1 MLSKLYHE
9 VTYLKKILLSASRV
23 RITTHQNPDGDAI
36 GSLLAFSFLCSYFN
50 IEYDLIIH
58 DYPPPNLHFLP
69 RFKEIEL
76 WTDSTMQKLQNEN
89 TNVICFLDC
98 GQIDRAG
105 SVSQDIL
112 SHQTIINIDHHLT
125 NPLFGDI
132 NIVHDISST
141 SELLVHIYHILN
153 IPITKEIAEN
163 LYLGIL
169 TDTGCFQY
177 DKVTSN
183 THILAAELINCGILP
198 TKIFQYVYQSYPESW
213 LILLQISITH
223 LEIYQDIAITY
234 ITLEDIKNADGFD
247 DTNVL
252 LPIFATLKNIQVYAF
267 LKEKENNIITASL
280 RSKNNTNV
288 AQIAELFGGG
298 GHRQAAACRTSQ
310 YSLVE
315 FKEKILSAIQNYK
328 V

>member
-1 MLSKLYHE
+1 MLSNLYKE
-9 VTYLKKILLSASRV
+9 VACLKKILLSASRV

-36 GSLLAFSFLCSYFN
+36 GSLLAFSFICSYFN

-69 RFKEIEL
+69 RFKEIQL
-76 WTDSTMQKLQNEN
+76 WNDSTMQKLQNEN

-105 SVSQDIL
+105 SVSQNIL
-112 SHQTIINIDHHLT
+112 SHQRIINIDHHST

-132 NIVHDISST
+132 NIVQDISST
-141 SELLVHIYHILN
+141 AELLAHIYHILN

-183 THILAAELINCGILP
+183 THILAAELINLGILP

-213 LILLQISITH
+213 LTLLQISITH

-234 ITLEDIKNADGFD
+234 ITLEDIGNADGFD

-252 LPIFATLKNIQVYAF
+252 LPILPVLKISRFMFFLSKKKIILLQHHFAAKTILTWLKLQHYLEAEGIDKQLLAGHPNIR
-267 LKEKENNIITASL
+267 L
-280 RSKNNTNV
+280 
-288 AQIAELFGGG
+288 
-298 GHRQAAACRTSQ
+298 
-310 YSLVE
+310 
-315 FKEKILSAIQNYK
+315 
-328 V
+328 